1 MSLLKLL
8 SDDVRLLLEEFVLSM
23 ELWNLLSSNHYSI
36 CAYNDTL
43 NWDISGEGEPDNELG
58 NSIGLT
64 LEYLHPPSQEQQ
76 AKLTNS
82 QVVNERVV
90 SVCFV
95 AFLELHRPEIENH
108 AFGGAAGAVPLLE
121 WRNDGEEWDTNV
133 LWQLDDIVGWK
144 RLIIEDAF
152 ETAEL

>member
-1 MSLLKLL
+1 
-8 SDDVRLLLEEFVLSM
+8 M

-43 NWDISGEGEPDNELG
+43 NWDISGEGEPDNELWKRNSYHAYTCGLITMG